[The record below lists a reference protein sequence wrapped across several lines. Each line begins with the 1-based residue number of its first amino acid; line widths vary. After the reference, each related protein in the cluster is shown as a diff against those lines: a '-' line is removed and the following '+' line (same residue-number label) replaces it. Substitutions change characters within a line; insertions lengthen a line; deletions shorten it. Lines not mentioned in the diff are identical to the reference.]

1 MTSPVAPI
9 HQLSPTEREVVQA
22 LVARFAQAWQDGSSA
37 RIDDYLQQPVQR
49 VALLVELVRVDMAQ
63 RHRAG
68 EPAGI
73 DSYLERYPELL
84 ELRLLLSAP
93 NQAAPTLTGQT
104 AAAPAATNPP
114 AAAASGPR
122 LPPATDDGTAV
133 VLVPGYEILG
143 ELGRGGMGVV
153 YKARHLKLN
162 RLVALKMVLAG
173 GHAGS
178 EELPPLRGHTGA
190 VVGMVLSGDGKTL
203 YTGSQEQGGAEIK
216 VWDLATGKNTLTL
229 RGHTGWVR
237 ALAAARDG
245 KRLFSGGGDQTIRA
259 WDLRTGK
266 ESLVLR
272 GHTHFV
278 SSLACSADGKRLYS
292 ASLDHTVKVW
302 DVEAELAAS
311 QPGKPMFP

>member
-1 MTSPVAPI
+1 
-9 HQLSPTEREVVQA
+9 
-22 LVARFAQAWQDGSSA
+22 
-37 RIDDYLQQPVQR
+37 
-49 VALLVELVRVDMAQ
+49 MAQ

-178 EELPPLRGHTGA
+178 EESHLRGDIRERSSAWCCQATARRFTRGLKSRA
-190 VVGMVLSGDGKTL
+190 VPRSRCGTWRLAKTRSPSAG
-203 YTGSQEQGGAEIK
+203 TRAGS
-216 VWDLATGKNTLTL
+216 
-229 RGHTGWVR
+229 
-237 ALAAARDG
+237 ALLPARDG